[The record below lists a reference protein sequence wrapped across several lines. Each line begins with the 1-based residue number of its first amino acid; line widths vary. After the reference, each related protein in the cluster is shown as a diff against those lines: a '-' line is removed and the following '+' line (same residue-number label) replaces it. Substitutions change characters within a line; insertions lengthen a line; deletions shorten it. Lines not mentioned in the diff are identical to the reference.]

1 MNRKP
6 KSIDLQAKLFLLG
19 LTLTTLAISPFNSF
33 DPFNAP
39 KFVCITILASSLIAG
54 GIDKISFNQFFKKY
68 KYLTIFLTLFLLQS
82 LLVLFTSPTPVALQL
97 TGVDGRNTGFVL
109 YLSLIV
115 ILIYTCH
122 KITPQLF
129 ENLIKLIILTG
140 LINALYG
147 VIQYFNLDPFNWSNP
162 YNPVFGFFGN
172 PNFQSAYMGIA
183 SASAW
188 AVLFSKKYDDC
199 KKLLIP
205 YLTLT
210 LFVIIVSDS
219 LQGLIVYVTG
229 FLISGLIFMFQS
241 TKYKKY
247 SKFFGLGILISGTVT
262 IFDILRLTPWGSF
275 LYKESV
281 SNRGDLWRAG
291 WNMGVDNPI
300 TGVGFDGYGYH
311 YRQYRDQLSITE
323 RGAEITSNSAHNVF
337 LDVLTNGGFPLLIIY
352 ILLLALILNSA
363 ISGTR
368 NLTSFN
374 PFFTASIASW
384 VAYQVQ
390 SLISIN
396 QIGIAIWGWVLGGAI
411 IGFEKSLITED
422 LRIKVHRRR
431 KNLKSYSIGLVA
443 ITIGALASV
452 PTYIADVNFRS
463 AIESKKIEAVLN
475 TAYKWPQSPE
485 RMFQVAQI
493 FRKNDILDLS
503 AQVAQDSVEKFPMDY
518 RNWELLSTL
527 SNLSELERENAL
539 RIMRELDP
547 NNSNLG
553 K

>member
-1 MNRKP
+1 MNGKQ
-6 KSIDLQAKLFLLG
+6 KSINFQAKLFLLG

-33 DPFNAP
+33 DAFNAP
-39 KFVCITILASSLIAG
+39 KFVCISILASSLIAG
-54 GIDKISFNQFFKKY
+54 GIDIISFNQFFKKY
-68 KYLTIFLTLFLLQS
+68 KYLTICLSLFLLQS
-82 LLVLFTSPTPVALQL
+82 LLVLFTSPSPLALQL
-97 TGVDGRNTGFVL
+97 TGVDGRNTGFIL
-109 YLSLIV
+109 YLSLMV
-115 ILIYTCH
+115 LLIYTCL
-122 KITPQLF
+122 KITPQLLK
-129 ENLIKLIILTG
+129 NLIIILIITG
-140 LINALYG
+140 LINAIYG

-172 PNFQSAYMGIA
+172 PNFQSAYMGIT

-188 AVLFSKKYDDC
+188 ALFFLKSDNKV
-199 KKLLIP
+199 KLSLGS
-205 YLTLT
+205 YLSLT
-210 LFVIIVSDS
+210 LFVIVVSDS

-241 TKYKKY
+241 TNYKKY
-247 SKFFGLGILISGTVT
+247 SKFFGFSILIAAAVTV
-262 IFDILRLTPWGSF
+262 FDILQLTPWSSF

-300 TGVGFDGYGYH
+300 SGVGFDGYGYY
-311 YRQYRDQLSITE
+311 YRQYRDQLAITE

-337 LDVLTNGGFPLLIIY
+337 LDVLTNGGFPLLIFY
-352 ILLLALILNSA
+352 VLLLALILKSA
-363 ISGTR
+363 INGIRKST
-368 NLTSFN
+368 NYN
-374 PFFTASIASW
+374 AFFTASVASW

-396 QIGIAIWGWVLGGAI
+396 QIGIAVWGWVLGGAI
-411 IGFEKSLITED
+411 IGFEKSLMSED
-422 LRIKVHRRR
+422 SSIQLDR
-431 KNLKSYSIGLVA
+431 KSNKLKSYSIGSVA

-452 PTYIADVNFRS
+452 PTYIADANFRS
-463 AIESKKIEAVLN
+463 AIESKKIEAVLD

-503 AQVAQDSVEKFPMDY
+503 AQVAKDSVEKFPMDY
-518 RNWELLSTL
+518 RDWELLSTL
-527 SNLSELERENAL
+527 SNLSEFERENAL
-539 RIMRELDP
+539 RKMRELDP
-547 NNSNLG
+547 NNPNLG

>member
-1 MNRKP
+1 MIGNQ
-6 KSIDLQAKLFLLG
+6 KSIDLQAKVFLFG
-19 LTLTTLAISPFNSF
+19 LALTTLAISPFNSF

-39 KFVCITILASSLIAG
+39 KFVCITILASSLIAA

-68 KYLTIFLTLFLLQS
+68 KYLTLFLILFLLQS
-82 LLVLFTSPTPVALQL
+82 LLALFTSPTPLALQL
-97 TGVDGRNTGFVL
+97 TGVDGRNTGFIL
-109 YLSLIV
+109 YLSLMV
-115 ILIYTCH
+115 LLIYICL
-122 KITPQLF
+122 KITPQLLK
-129 ENLIKLIILTG
+129 NLILVLIFSG

-162 YNPVFGFFGN
+162 YSPVFGFFGN
-172 PNFQSAYMGIA
+172 PNFQSAFMGIA

-188 AVLFSKKYDDC
+188 AVFFLKSNDKI
-199 KKLLIP
+199 KLLLIS
-205 YLTLT
+205 YLSLT
-210 LFVIIVSDS
+210 LFIIVASDS

-241 TKYKKY
+241 TNYKKY
-247 SKFFGLGILISGTVT
+247 SKFFGFGIFIAAAVTVL
-262 IFDILRLTPWGSF
+262 DILQLTPWSSF

-300 TGVGFDGYGYH
+300 TGVGFDGYGYF
-311 YRQYRDQLSITE
+311 YRQYRDQLAITE

-337 LDVLTNGGFPLLIIY
+337 LDVLTNGGFPLLIFY
-352 ILLLALILNSA
+352 VLLSALILKSA
-363 ISGTR
+363 INGIKKST
-368 NLTSFN
+368 NYN
-374 PFFTASIASW
+374 PFFTASVASW

-411 IGFEKSLITED
+411 IGFEKSLMSED
-422 LRIKVHRRR
+422 SSIKSDR
-431 KNLKSYSIGLVA
+431 KSNKLKSYSIGSVA

-452 PTYIADVNFRS
+452 PTYIADANFRS
-463 AIESKKIEAVLN
+463 AIESKKIEAVLD

-539 RIMRELDP
+539 RKMRELDP